1 VQKSG
6 VTGFR
11 SEEHAAAT
19 RAKHRKI
26 KKQQDHSIT
35 FHAIQQHSNKPYSFA
50 TTCTVML
57 VGVALFRLVLS
68 VVVDNG
74 RLFKRRSIALLKS
87 IRNSVVEALTNLTVV
102 NSANQQIQIYSN
114 RR

>member
-68 VVVDNG
+68 VVVDDE
-74 RLFKRRSIALLKS
+74 RLFKRRSIALSKL
-87 IRNSVVEALTNLTVV
+87 V
-102 NSANQQIQIYSN
+102 
-114 RR
+114 